1 MAVNIQMANTSFDAY
16 GNMNDSASTAEHSD
30 TKKSSSGAF
39 ENAFS
44 VFRRNPSKTS
54 ETKEDENAKRTLF
67 GKILKILSLK
77 VSESKANEK
86 VRKQCLRKQ
95 CRQRRRSS
103 ASSSSF
109 HPMPTIYEEENESDF
124 YGIQS
129 TTFNPNAN
137 HSIMT
142 AVA

>member
-1 MAVNIQMANTSFDAY
+1 MSVNIQMANTSFDTY
-16 GNMNDSASTAEHSD
+16 NNNESSSTLEHSD
-30 TKKSSSGAF
+30 AKKSTSGAF

-44 VFRRNPSKTS
+44 VFRRNPSSSKS
-54 ETKEDENAKRTLF
+54 ESKEEENAKRTLF
-67 GKILKILSLK
+67 GKILRILSLK

-86 VRKQCLRKQ
+86 VRKQ

-129 TTFNPNAN
+129 TSFNPNAN

>member
-1 MAVNIQMANTSFDAY
+1 MSVNIQMANTSFDSY
-16 GNMNDSASTAEHSD
+16 NNNNNNESTSTLEHSD
-30 TKKSSSGAF
+30 AKKSAGAF

-44 VFRRNPSKTS
+44 VFRRNPSKSTES
-54 ETKEDENAKRTLF
+54 KEEENAKRTLF
-67 GKILKILSLK
+67 GKILRILSLK

-86 VRKQCLRKQ
+86 VRKQ

-109 HPMPTIYEEENESDF
+109 HPMPTIYEEENESSDF